1 MANQFLFAVMSAAA
15 LTAAALTVPAA
26 AEVTYVT
33 RTCQGNIETG
43 SRQIAQTGVSY
54 KLSYEISGSTA
65 KIRFA
70 GREFD
75 AQVETGKSWTGPW
88 VKRMDNEIYF
98 SYLPEDGGTIKFQFA
113 PDRWYSGNC

>member
-1 MANQFLFAVMSAAA
+1 MNRRELLKAFRTAA
-15 LTAAALTVPAA
+15 LAFP
-26 AEVTYVT
+26 YVAVASDIT
-33 RTCQGNIETG
+33 RTCQGNIETY
-43 SRQIAQTGVSY
+43 SRQIIQAGVSY
-54 KLSYEISGSTA
+54 KMSFEIFGSTA

-75 AQVETGKSWTGPW
+75 AEVETGKSWKGPW